1 MTVDY
6 RQAGDLLEAYAQA
19 FSRADGDAAVEIFA
33 RGCVVH
39 LDPFAAPLEGH
50 AGLRSYLLQLAGER
64 RESELT
70 IERHWVVGHTVL
82 AAWHAS
88 HIQMP
93 DNARVHLAGFLTME
107 VGPDGQVERMR
118 QWWNRRQAVVT

>member
-1 MTVDY
+1 MDY
-6 RQAGDLLEAYAQA
+6 RQAGDLLEAYARA
-19 FSRADGDAAVEIFA
+19 ISRADGDAAVEIFA

-39 LDPFAAPLEGH
+39 LDPFAPPLEGH
-50 AGLRSYLLQLAGER
+50 AGLRSYLLQLARER

-88 HIQMP
+88 HIQIA
-93 DNARVHLAGFLTME
+93 DDARVHLAGFLTME
-107 VGPDGQVERMR
+107 VGSDGQVERMR
-118 QWWNRRQAVVT
+118 QWWNRRVAVVD